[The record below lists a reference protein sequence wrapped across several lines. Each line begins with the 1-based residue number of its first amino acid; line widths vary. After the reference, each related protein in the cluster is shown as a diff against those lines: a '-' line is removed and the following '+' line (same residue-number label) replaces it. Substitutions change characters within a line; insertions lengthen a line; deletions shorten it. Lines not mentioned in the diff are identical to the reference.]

1 MECVVQGIIEAQHV
15 EALDVLLQGLC
26 EGQREAVKTH
36 EICLKKSLE
45 TGTVASELHLLCDLS
60 KRPQIWT
67 VKHIG
72 GAMRGTGAEQLP
84 ALVRNIVES
93 KMSNNA
99 LRFFYAV
106 GYKMD
111 YELLRDGFA
120 YRFQRAF
127 PITVT
132 VTSVCR
138 LPKQHSIDEATPV
151 TPNIQLVEVTAPAT
165 ADNFS
170 DVVPAISSFAEHLSP
185 LVNLSKPGSFAGIV
199 STASTAAASLLSRSD
214 RLEHRV

>member
-1 MECVVQGIIEAQHV
+1 
-15 EALDVLLQGLC
+15 GLW
-26 EGQREAVKTH
+26 EGQREGLKTH
-36 EICLKKSLE
+36 EICLKTLESLE
-45 TGTVASELHLLCDLS
+45 TGTVASELNLLCDLS
-60 KRPQIWT
+60 KT
-67 VKHIG
+67 MKHIG

-120 YRFQRAF
+120 YHFQRAF

-151 TPNIQLVEVTAPAT
+151 TPNIQLVEVTAPTT

-170 DVVPAISSFAEHLSP
+170 DVVLAISRKLSFL
-185 LVNLSKPGSFAGIV
+185 
-199 STASTAAASLLSRSD
+199 
-214 RLEHRV
+214 